1 MYESYFGL
9 TAKPF
14 SLVPDPRFLFLS
26 ATHKKALRYLQYGLQ
41 EGAGFILLTGEVGS
55 GKTTILKDFV
65 SRLAG
70 DTVLAMVFNTSLSG
84 DQLLAA
90 VNEEFGLD
98 IHGRDKMALQRDLND
113 FLIQKY
119 GDSIRP
125 ILIIDEAQ
133 NLSAES
139 LEEIRLLSNLET
151 GGSKLLQIILVGQP
165 ELQEILDQ
173 HRLRQLRQRIAVS
186 CHLSTLAL
194 AEIEEYISYRLEKAG
209 NRGAVA
215 FELGSMEVIHRFSG
229 GIPRLVNR
237 ICDFLLLAAFG
248 EETCHLSLELVTEV
262 ASEAGDATALE
273 GGQKSVDDLPGEAAE
288 IRLAQLEVDFA
299 RMLSGDLEKERIFE
313 KLTLFE
319 NVLKKMIKKQQF
331 QFDMLEEGLTKVTTQ
346 LAELKA
352 TAETGFEP
360 ETGPVLL
367 NKK

>member
-1 MYESYFGL
+1 MYESFFGL
-9 TAKPF
+9 TVKPF
-14 SLVPDPRFLFLS
+14 SLVPDPCFLFLS

-70 DTVLAMVFNTSLSG
+70 DTVLAMIFNTSLSG

-90 VNEEFGLD
+90 INDEFGLD
-98 IHGRDKMALQRDLND
+98 IQGRDKMTLHRDLND
-113 FLIQKY
+113 FLIQQY
-119 GDSIRP
+119 ADSIRP

-151 GGSKLLQIILVGQP
+151 GGNKLLQIILVGQP

-173 HRLRQLRQRIAVS
+173 HRLRQLRQRIDVS
-186 CHLSTLAL
+186 CHLSAL
-194 AEIEEYISYRLEKAG
+194 SLDEIEEYIFYRLEKAG
-209 NRGAVA
+209 NRGALA
-215 FELGSMEVIHRFSG
+215 FEEGSIEVIHRFSG

-248 EETCHLSLELVTEV
+248 EETFYLSLDLVTEV
-262 ASEAGDATALE
+262 ASETGDV
-273 GGQKSVDDLPGEAAE
+273 SVSRGDQPSDGSCLPEAIE
-288 IRLAQLEVDFA
+288 QRLARLEEDFS
-299 RMLSGDLEKERIFE
+299 RFLSGELEKERIFE

-319 NVLKKMIKKQQF
+319 SVLKKIFKKQQV
-331 QFDMLEEGLTKVTTQ
+331 QFKALEESIDK
-346 LAELKA
+346 LAFRLDEM
-352 TAETGFEP
+352 E
-360 ETGPVLL
+360 
-367 NKK
+367 KKRGISLVK

>member
-1 MYESYFGL
+1 MYEAFFGL
-9 TAKPF
+9 TDKPF

-70 DTVLAMVFNTSLSG
+70 DTVLAMVFNTCLSG

-113 FLIQKY
+113 FLIQQY
-119 GDSIRP
+119 ADSIRP

-186 CHLSTLAL
+186 CHLNAL
-194 AEIEEYISYRLEKAG
+194 SLDEIEEYIFYRLEKAG
-209 NRGAVA
+209 NRGALA
-215 FELGSMEVIHRFSG
+215 FEEGCMEVIHRFSG

-248 EETCHLSLELVTEV
+248 EEIFYLSLDLVTEV
-262 ASEAGDATALE
+262 ASEAGDVTAFE
-273 GGQKSVDDLPGEAAE
+273 GGQESTADLPGEAAE
-288 IRLAQLEVDFA
+288 TRLAQLEADFA
-299 RMLSGDLEKERIFE
+299 RVLSGDLEKERIFE
-313 KLTLFE
+313 KLILFE
-319 NVLKKMIKKQQF
+319 SVLKKMIKKQQF
-331 QFDMLEEGLTKVTTQ
+331 QFDALEESIEKLSSRLEEVEKTRGISLVK
-346 LAELKA
+346 
-352 TAETGFEP
+352 
-360 ETGPVLL
+360 
-367 NKK
+367 

>member
-1 MYESYFGL
+1 MYESFFGL
-9 TAKPF
+9 TDKPF

-84 DQLLAA
+84 DLLLAA
-90 VNEEFGLD
+90 INEEFGLD

-113 FLIQKY
+113 FLIQQY
-119 GDSIRP
+119 ADSVRP

-186 CHLSTLAL
+186 CHLSALSL
-194 AEIEEYISYRLEKAG
+194 AEIEEYIFYRLEKAG
-209 NRGAVA
+209 NRGALA
-215 FELGSMEVIHRFSG
+215 FEEGCMEVVHRFSG

-248 EETCHLSLELVTEV
+248 EETFYLSLDLVTEV
-262 ASEAGDATALE
+262 ASEAGDVTALE
-273 GGQKSVDDLPGEAAE
+273 GSQESTAELSDEAAE
-288 IRLAQLEVDFA
+288 TRLAQLEADFA
-299 RMLSGDLEKERIFE
+299 RVLSGDLEKERIFE
-313 KLTLFE
+313 KLVLFE
-319 NVLKKMIKKQQF
+319 SVLKKMIKKQQL
-331 QFDMLEEGLTKVTTQ
+331 QYELLEERIDQ
-346 LAELKA
+346 LSSRLEQVEKQRGISLVK
-352 TAETGFEP
+352 
-360 ETGPVLL
+360 
-367 NKK
+367 

>member
-1 MYESYFGL
+1 MYESFFGL
-9 TAKPF
+9 IDKPF

-113 FLIQKY
+113 FLIQQY
-119 GDSIRP
+119 ADSIRP

-186 CHLSTLAL
+186 CHLSAL
-194 AEIEEYISYRLEKAG
+194 SLQEVEEYIFYRLEKAG
-209 NRGAVA
+209 NRGAVT
-215 FELGSMEVIHRFSG
+215 FEADCIEVIHRFSG

-248 EETCHLSLELVTEV
+248 EETFYLSLQLVTEV
-262 ASEAGDATALE
+262 ASEAGDVTALE
-273 GGQKSVDDLPGEAAE
+273 GEQPSAADLPSEAAE
-288 IRLAQLEVDFA
+288 TRLAQLEADFA

-319 NVLKKMIKKQQF
+319 NVLKKMIKKQQV
-331 QFDMLEEGLTKVTTQ
+331 QFDALEESIDKLSSRLEEV
-346 LAELKA
+346 E
-352 TAETGFEP
+352 
-360 ETGPVLL
+360 
-367 NKK
+367 KKRGISLVK

>member
-1 MYESYFGL
+1 MYESFFGL
-9 TAKPF
+9 KDKPF

-70 DTVLAMVFNTSLSG
+70 DTALAMVFNTSLDG
-84 DQLLAA
+84 EQLLAA
-90 VNEEFGLD
+90 INEEFGLD
-98 IHGRDKMALQRDLND
+98 IQGRDKMALHRDLND
-113 FLIQKY
+113 FLIQQY
-119 GDSIRP
+119 ADSIRP

-151 GGSKLLQIILVGQP
+151 GGTKLLQIILVGQP

-186 CHLSTLAL
+186 CHLSTLSL
-194 AEIEEYISYRLEKAG
+194 AEVEEYIFYRLEKAG
-209 NRGAVA
+209 NRGALS
-215 FELGSMEVIHRFSG
+215 FEADCMEVIHRYSG

-248 EETCHLSLELVTEV
+248 EETFYLTLDLVTEV

-273 GGQKSVDDLPGEAAE
+273 GGHPRTQDLPDEGAE
-288 IRLAQLEVDFA
+288 TRLEQLESDFA

-319 NVLKKMIKKQQF
+319 NVLKKMIKKQQL
-331 QFDMLEEGLTKVTTQ
+331 QFDALEESIDKLSSRLEEV
-346 LAELKA
+346 E
-352 TAETGFEP
+352 
-360 ETGPVLL
+360 
-367 NKK
+367 KKRGISLVK